1 MDSKQLIALLIIVVM
16 AASTIGFT
24 FFYDFPDQENNGNEP
39 PPLDGEPTEMVF
51 TAEDVPATVSD
62 LLPLIRIE
70 AETTATDISSLMKAI
85 YAIEGIRKA
94 NGRFQTAGGTM
105 LGMGFVFVADIS
117 FDADL
122 NSSQVIERLGQ
133 QAGLRNIDGFQFA
146 LVELPRKVTVFNK
159 DMNISRDLNLSENVS
174 EALVGFAAIKGDELL
189 LGINAT
195 FFGATL
201 RKLDVF
207 ETLNITAEP
216 VAKTALLSAPIKSL
230 ENRLLFGASV
240 SFSQFELVSDLNA
253 QIRSI
258 SGFVDANVEIP
269 GLRPEI
275 FVSSDV
281 NLSPENANDLNK
293 LLYDLNA
300 VKVDISTT
308 PLSATILFP
317 ASISGSQFEQKLA
330 MVEQLFKLSS
340 IDAVI
345 EQSSG
350 FLFGQIE
357 LSSSDSKQAAADLN
371 ALLGGISAQIQQP
384 GSLAV
389 NEIFESDSSKTLL
402 VPNGEIS
409 ALLLPGHSVGE
420 QVAVNVEYDL
430 VRGEIAYIRAT
441 EE

>member
-24 FFYDFPDQENNGNEP
+24 VFYNFPDQENNGNQP
-39 PPLDGEPTEMVF
+39 PPIGGEPTEMVF
-51 TAEDVPATVSD
+51 SAEKVPATVSE
-62 LLPLIRIE
+62 LLPSIRIT

-94 NGRFQTAGGTM
+94 NGRFQAASETM
-105 LGMGFVFVADIS
+105 FGAGFVFVGDIS

-122 NSSQVIERLGQ
+122 NSSRIIELLGQ
-133 QAGLRNIDGFQFA
+133 QAGLRNIDGLQFA
-146 LVELPRKVTVFNK
+146 LVELPKKVIVFNA
-159 DMNISRDLNLSENVS
+159 DVNISRDLNLSENVS
-174 EALVGFAAIKGDELL
+174 EALVGFAAIKEDELL

-201 RKLDVF
+201 RQLDVF

-216 VAKTALLSAPIKSL
+216 VAKTALLSVPIKSL

-240 SFSQFELVSDLNA
+240 SFSQFERVSDLNA

-258 SGFVDANVEIP
+258 SGFVDANLEIP
-269 GLRPEI
+269 ELKPEI
-275 FVSSDV
+275 SVSSDV
-281 NLSPENANDLNK
+281 NLSTENANDLNK

-300 VKVDISTT
+300 AKVDISTT
-308 PLSATILFP
+308 PLSATILFH
-317 ASISGSQFEQKLA
+317 ASITGSQFEQKLA
-330 MVEQLFKLSS
+330 MVKQIFKLSS

-357 LSSSDSKQAAADLN
+357 LSSSDSRQPAADLN
-371 ALLGGISAQIQQP
+371 ALLGGISAQVKQP

-389 NEIFESDSSKTLL
+389 NEIFDSDSSKTLL

-430 VRGEIAYIRAT
+430 VRGEIASAHAT

>member
-1 MDSKQLIALLIIVVM
+1 MDSKQLMALLIIVVM

-24 FFYDFPDQENNGNEP
+24 VFYNFPDQENNGNQP

-62 LLPLIRIE
+62 LLPSIRIK

-85 YAIEGIRKA
+85 YAIEGVRKA
-94 NGRFQTAGGTM
+94 NGRFQAASDTVFGT
-105 LGMGFVFVADIS
+105 GFVFVGDIS

-122 NSSQVIERLGQ
+122 NSSHIIERLEQ
-133 QAGLRNIDGFQFA
+133 QASLSNIDGLQFA
-146 LVELPRKVTVFNK
+146 LVELPKKVIVFNK

-201 RKLDVF
+201 RQLDVF

-216 VAKTALLSAPIKSL
+216 VAKTALLSVPIKSL
-230 ENRLLFGASV
+230 ENRLLFGAPV
-240 SFSQFELVSDLNA
+240 SFSQLEPIRDLNA
-253 QIRSI
+253 RIRSI

-269 GLRPEI
+269 ELKPEI
-275 FVSSDV
+275 SVSSDV
-281 NLSPENANDLNK
+281 NLSEQNANDLNK

-317 ASISGSQFEQKLA
+317 ASITGSEFEQKFA
-330 MVEQLFKLSS
+330 MVGQIFYLSS
-340 IDAVI
+340 IEASIKQDR
-345 EQSSG
+345 G
-350 FLFGQIE
+350 FLSGQIE
-357 LSSSDSKQAAADLN
+357 LSSSDSKQPVSDLN
-371 ALLGGISAQIQQP
+371 ALLGGISAQVQQP
-384 GSLAV
+384 ASLAV
-389 NEIFESDSSKTLL
+389 NEIFDSDSGKTLL
-402 VPNGEIS
+402 VPKEEIS
-409 ALLLPGHSVGE
+409 ALLLPGHSLSE
-420 QVAVNVEYDL
+420 QVTVSVEYDL
-430 VRGEIAYIRAT
+430 VRGEIASANAT
-441 EE
+441 EG